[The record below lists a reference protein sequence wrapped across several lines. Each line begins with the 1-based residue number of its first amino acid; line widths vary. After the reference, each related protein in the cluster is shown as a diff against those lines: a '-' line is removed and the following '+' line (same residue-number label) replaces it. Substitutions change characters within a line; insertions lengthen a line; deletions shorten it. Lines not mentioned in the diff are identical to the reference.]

1 MKLTSEQLQT
11 YENQGYLFF
20 PNLFSQAEVNVMKDE
35 LPAIYGEN
43 SLAKIVENDGKT
55 VRIVHGSHTKSEVF
69 KRLSQHP
76 RIVKPVMQILGSA
89 VYIHQFKIS
98 AKVAFHGDIWQW
110 HQDYVYYKEED
121 GIPEPRIVNT
131 AIFLDEVN
139 EFNAPLMLVPCSQK
153 EGLISVFTQ
162 EEQHNQYQDDPAWM
176 SRLTTKL
183 HYTIN
188 KETLERLTNQYGIV
202 APKGAAGSV
211 LLFHPSC
218 VHGSGVNMSS
228 FNRSLVIIN
237 YNSVENTPKTPPKE
251 PRPEFLANLNYTPI
265 EPLSDFSFSKN

>member
-1 MKLTSEQLQT
+1 MQLSSEQLQT
-11 YENQGYLFF
+11 YDEQGYLFL
-20 PNLFSQAEVNVMKDE
+20 PNVFSSAEIEVMKAE
-35 LPAIYGEN
+35 LPTIYREN
-43 SLAKIVENDGKT
+43 TLAKIVEEDGKT
-55 VRIVHGSHTKSEVF
+55 VRIVHGSHIKSDVF

-98 AKVAFHGDIWQW
+98 AKVAFDGDVWQW

-139 EFNAPLMLVPCSQK
+139 EFNAPLMLVPGSQK

-162 EEQHNQYQDDPAWM
+162 EDQNNQYQDGPSWI

-188 KETLERLTNQYGIV
+188 KETLERLVKQYGIV

-218 VHGSGVNMSS
+218 VHGSGTNMSPLD
-228 FNRSLVIIN
+228 RALVIIN
-237 YNSVENTPKTPPKE
+237 YNSVENTPKTPVKE
-251 PRPEFLANLNYTPI
+251 QRPEFLASLNYTPI
-265 EPLSDFSFSKN
+265 EPLSGEVSLV